1 MLAVP
6 TIQIGPYRIQF
17 FEADLVERAHVH
29 IRRERLEA
37 KYWLAPEIEL
47 FRNRGFEGYELT
59 RIERLLDQ
67 NRDRLLKLWEEE
79 LRKKDAE
86 S

>member
-59 RIERLLDQ
+59 RIKRLLDQ

>member
-1 MLAVP
+1 MPTVP

-59 RIERLLDQ
+59 RIERLLRQ
-67 NRDRLLKLWEEE
+67 NQERLLNLWEQE
-79 LRKKDAE
+79 LQKKDAE